1 VRAAPSIRIGHGYD
15 VHPLAEGRRLF
26 LGGFE
31 FPEAPRGL
39 LGHSDADVILHA
51 VCDALLGAAGLGDIG
66 KLYPPSDEAH
76 RDRRSTEFLREVGER
91 LAADGWQVAN
101 VDITVLAETPKIG
114 PKADE
119 MRQAIAAELA
129 ISPEQ
134 VGIKATTN
142 EGLGFVGRG
151 EGIAAHATAL
161 LLRQPF

>member
-1 VRAAPSIRIGHGYD
+1 
-15 VHPLAEGRRLF
+15 
-26 LGGFE
+26 
-31 FPEAPRGL
+31 
-39 LGHSDADVILHA
+39 VILHA

-66 KLYPPSDEAH
+66 RLFPPTEEAH
-76 RDRRSTEFLREVGER
+76 RDRRSTEFLREVQSR
-91 LAADGWQVAN
+91 IAADGWQVAN

-119 MRQAIAAELA
+119 MRRAIAAELA

-142 EGLGFVGRG
+142 EGLGFIGRG